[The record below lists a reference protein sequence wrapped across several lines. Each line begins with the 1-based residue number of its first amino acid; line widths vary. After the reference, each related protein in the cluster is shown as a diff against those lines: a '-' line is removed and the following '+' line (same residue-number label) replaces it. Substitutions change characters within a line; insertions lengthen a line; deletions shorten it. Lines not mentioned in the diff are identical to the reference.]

1 MKRIAI
7 VLIAMGMLPWSLG
20 ALEPTDP
27 VKINEIYY
35 GGTPNYTY
43 QDQFVELYNAG
54 TSACYLDGAV
64 LIRGVD
70 TMATRVY
77 QFSGEIGGT
86 TLPIEPGEF
95 VVIAQDAWDF
105 SSDPYSVDLSDAEY
119 ETYSPYEEDPG
130 DNPNVA
136 NLNDAIE
143 LMADFV
149 MDLRVGQVMLAT
161 GDSLEVVPCE
171 TG

>member
-1 MKRIAI
+1 MKTIAI
-7 VLIAMGMLPWSLG
+7 ILTTFGLLPWSLW
-20 ALEPTDP
+20 ALEPTDQI
-27 VKINEIYY
+27 KINEIYY

-54 TSACYLDGAV
+54 TSTCYLDGAV

-77 QFSGEIGGT
+77 QFPGEVGET

-119 ETYSPYEEDPG
+119 ETYSPYEENPG
-130 DNPNVA
+130 DNPNVP

-149 MDLRVGQVMLAT
+149 MDLRVGQVLLAT

>member
-1 MKRIAI
+1 MKKFAI
-7 VLIAMGMLPWSLG
+7 VLTTMAILPWSLW
-20 ALEPTDP
+20 ALEPMDP

-35 GGTPNYTY
+35 AGTPNYTY

-54 TSACYLDGAV
+54 TGTYYLDGAV

-70 TMATRVY
+70 TLATRVY
-77 QFSGEIGGT
+77 QFSGEVGGT
-86 TLPIEPGEF
+86 SLPIEPGEF
-95 VVIAQDAWDF
+95 VVIAQDAYDF
-105 SSDPYSVDLSDAEY
+105 SSDPYSVDLSEVPY
-119 ETYSPYEEDPG
+119 ETYSPYEEPPG
-130 DNPNVA
+130 DNLNVPN
-136 NLNDAIE
+136 LDDAIE

-149 MDLRVGQVMLAT
+149 MDLRVGQVLLAT